1 MEFADF
7 LSRYKVELI
16 PLIAEME
23 ALLHEDY
30 SDFYNDM
37 ASVFDTYAMQ
47 GNDSNVNIDVIFR
60 KIKISILFLL
70 IEKKERETKLFN
82 KAVSTK
88 EMSLICNGVFLEE
101 KNKLDNRI
109 LALEKELKVRRRK
122 AKKIKDV
129 REISLVKKERV
140 EEYADPELLRILGDL
155 NREYSSLYSL
165 LHDNVASYKWRASIS
180 PLLRFLRPAILCI
193 VGVLVSMGICYFRI
207 DKKLEDTANTS
218 IKQKIIPF
226 FQKCKF

>member
-88 EMSLICNGVFLEE
+88 EMSLICNGVFLVE
-101 KNKLDNRI
+101 KNKL
-109 LALEKELKVRRRK
+109 V
-122 AKKIKDV
+122 
-129 REISLVKKERV
+129 
-140 EEYADPELLRILGDL
+140 
-155 NREYSSLYSL
+155 
-165 LHDNVASYKWRASIS
+165 
-180 PLLRFLRPAILCI
+180 
-193 VGVLVSMGICYFRI
+193 
-207 DKKLEDTANTS
+207 
-218 IKQKIIPF
+218 
-226 FQKCKF
+226 